1 MSELSYESAPFAVRE
16 DLTAAHRRAW
26 QRLVRPGTW
35 LTGEQRVAIAAE
47 TRKAKSC
54 SLCRRR
60 KAAVSPLAIKGE
72 HDTLSALSE
81 PVVEVIHRIAT
92 DPGRLTQSWYRQVIA
107 SGISDSAYVEIVS
120 VVATVVLLDTF
131 TRGLGIPAPALPHP
145 IEGEPSLE
153 RPTSAK
159 LDVAWVP
166 MIGAEGAT
174 GPEVDLYPPGSVI
187 PNVGRAL
194 SLVPAEARAFFDL
207 SSTHYFSL
215 DDLMDIT
222 KGRAISRSQIELIAA
237 RVSALNNC
245 FY

>member
-16 DLTAAHRRAW
+16 DLTAAHQRAW
-26 QRLVRPGTW
+26 RRLSHPGTW
-35 LTGEQRVAIAAE
+35 WTGHQRVAIAAE
-47 TRKAKSC
+47 TRKAKVC
-54 SLCRRR
+54 SLCRWR

-72 HDTLSALSE
+72 HDTLSALSK

-92 DPGRLTQSWYRQVIA
+92 DPGRLTQSWYHQVIA
-107 SGISDSAYVEIVS
+107 NGISDSAYVEIVS

-131 TRGLGIPAPALPHP
+131 ARGLGIPAPALPHP
-145 IEGEPSLE
+145 IDGEPSHE
-153 RPTSAK
+153 RPASAK

-166 MIGAEGAT
+166 MIGVE
-174 GPEVDLYPPGSVI
+174 GPEADLYGGGSLI
-187 PNVGRAL
+187 PNIGRAL
-194 SLVPAEARAFFDL
+194 SLVPAEARGFFDL

-215 DDLMDIT
+215 DDLMDVT

-237 RVSALNNC
+237 RVSALNSC